1 MKKLI
6 KADLSKV
13 LELTAAYQPINC
25 DSLKAELEILAQNG
39 YSDDLFLAQ
48 KDRFRL
54 MALSEVYTAGSDAN
68 RLLAMFEV
76 QTCWP
81 VLTLLL
87 HAEYMEGDVRRG
99 SVILMDYP
107 ELVRDVVLFD
117 RLPNTQRERHIKQM
131 ISRCLR
137 YAPQCTMMEL
147 IEYLKTGRCN

>member
-13 LELTAAYQPINC
+13 LELTAVYQPINC

-39 YSDDLFLAQ
+39 YSDDLFLAR
-48 KDRFRL
+48 KDCFRL

-68 RLLAMFEV
+68 GFLAMFEV

-81 VLTLLL
+81 VLTLML
-87 HAEYMEGDVRRG
+87 HAEYMESDVHRG

-107 ELVRDVVLFD
+107 ELVRDVALFD
-117 RLPNTQRERHIKQM
+117 RLTNTQRERHIKQM
-131 ISRCLR
+131 MSRCLR
-137 YAPQCTMMEL
+137 YAPQCTIVEL
-147 IEYLKTGRCN
+147 IKYLKTGR

>member
-68 RLLAMFEV
+68 RLLSMFEV

-81 VLTLLL
+81 VLALTL
-87 HAEYMEGDVRRG
+87 HVEYMESGIHRG

-107 ELVRDVVLFD
+107 ELVRDVVLFE
-117 RLPNTQRERHIKQM
+117 RLPDTQREGHIKQL
-131 ISRCLR
+131 ITRCVR
-137 YAPQCTMMEL
+137 YAPQCTMVDL
-147 IEYLKTGRCN
+147 IEYLKTGR

>member
-25 DSLKAELEILAQNG
+25 DSLKAELEILSQNG
-39 YSDDLFLAQ
+39 YSDDLFLAR

-68 RLLAMFEV
+68 EFLAMFEV

-81 VLTLLL
+81 VLALLL
-87 HAEYMEGDVRRG
+87 HVEYMESGTHRG
-99 SVILMDYP
+99 SVILMDYS
-107 ELVRDVVLFD
+107 ELVRDVALFD
-117 RLPNTQRERHIKQM
+117 RLPDAQREGHIKQL
-131 ISRCLR
+131 INRCVR
-137 YAPQCTMMEL
+137 YAPQCTMVDL
-147 IEYLKTGRCN
+147 IEYLKTGR

>member
-1 MKKLI
+1 
-6 KADLSKV
+6 
-13 LELTAAYQPINC
+13 
-25 DSLKAELEILAQNG
+25 
-39 YSDDLFLAQ
+39 
-48 KDRFRL
+48 
-54 MALSEVYTAGSDAN
+54 
-68 RLLAMFEV
+68 MFEV

-81 VLTLLL
+81 VLTMML

>member
-1 MKKLI
+1 M
-6 KADLSKV
+6 V
-13 LELTAAYQPINC
+13 
-25 DSLKAELEILAQNG
+25 
-39 YSDDLFLAQ
+39 
-48 KDRFRL
+48 
-54 MALSEVYTAGSDAN
+54 LSEVYTAGSDAN
-68 RLLAMFEV
+68 RLLSMFEV

-99 SVILMDYP
+99 SVVLMDYP

-131 ISRCLR
+131 ISRYLR

>member
-1 MKKLI
+1 M
-6 KADLSKV
+6 
-13 LELTAAYQPINC
+13 LELTAAYQPIDR
-25 DSLKAELEILAQNG
+25 DSLKAELEILEQSRYND
-39 YSDDLFLAQ
+39 YLLLAR

-99 SVILMDYP
+99 SVILMDYL

-117 RLPNTQRERHIKQM
+117 RLPNIQRERHIKQM

-137 YAPQCTMMEL
+137 CAPQCTMMEL

>member
-13 LELTAAYQPINC
+13 LELTAAYQPIDR
-25 DSLKAELEILAQNG
+25 DSLKAELEILEQSRHND
-39 YSDDLFLAQ
+39 YLFLAR

-54 MALSEVYTAGSDAN
+54 MALSKVYTAGSDAN
-68 RLLAMFEV
+68 GFLAMFEV

-81 VLTLLL
+81 VLTLML
-87 HAEYMEGDVRRG
+87 HAEYMEGDVHRG

-107 ELVRDVVLFD
+107 KLVRDVALFD

-131 ISRCLR
+131 MSRCLR
-137 YAPQCTMMEL
+137 YAPQCTIVEL
-147 IEYLKTGRCN
+147 IEYLKTGRCD

>member
-39 YSDDLFLAQ
+39 YSDDFFLAR

-87 HAEYMEGDVRRG
+87 HAEYMEGDVRRE

-137 YAPQCTMMEL
+137 CAPQCTMMEL

>member
-39 YSDDLFLAQ
+39 YSDDFFLAR

-87 HAEYMEGDVRRG
+87 HAEYMEGDVRRE

-137 YAPQCTMMEL
+137 CAPQCTMMEL
-147 IEYLKTGRCN
+147 IEYLKTGR

>member
-39 YSDDLFLAQ
+39 YSDDLFLAR

-54 MALSEVYTAGSDAN
+54 MALSEVYTVGSDAN
-68 RLLAMFEV
+68 RLLTMFEV

-81 VLTLLL
+81 VLALTL
-87 HAEYMEGDVRRG
+87 HVEYMESGIHRG

-107 ELVRDVVLFD
+107 ELVRDVVFFE
-117 RLPNTQRERHIKQM
+117 RLPDTQREGHIKQL
-131 ISRCLR
+131 ITRCVR
-137 YAPQCTMMEL
+137 YAPQCTMVDL
-147 IEYLKTGRCN
+147 IEYLKTGR

>member
-1 MKKLI
+1 M
-6 KADLSKV
+6 
-13 LELTAAYQPINC
+13 ELTAAYQPINC

-39 YSDDLFLAQ
+39 YSDDLFLAR

-68 RLLAMFEV
+68 RPLAMFEV

-99 SVILMDYP
+99 NVILMDYP

-117 RLPNTQRERHIKQM
+117 RLPNIQRERHIKQM

-137 YAPQCTMMEL
+137 CAPQCTMMEL

>member
-1 MKKLI
+1 M
-6 KADLSKV
+6 
-13 LELTAAYQPINC
+13 ELTAAYQPINC

-39 YSDDLFLAQ
+39 YSDDFFLAR

-87 HAEYMEGDVRRG
+87 HAEYMEGDVRRE

-137 YAPQCTMMEL
+137 CAPQCTMMEL

>member
-1 MKKLI
+1 M
-6 KADLSKV
+6 
-13 LELTAAYQPINC
+13 ELTAAYQPINC

-99 SVILMDYP
+99 SVILMDYF
-107 ELVRDVVLFD
+107 ELVRDVALFD
-117 RLPNTQRERHIKQM
+117 RLPDAQREGHIKQL
-131 ISRCLR
+131 ITRCVR
-137 YAPQCTMMEL
+137 YAPQCTMVDL
-147 IEYLKTGRCN
+147 IEYLKTGR

>member
-39 YSDDLFLAQ
+39 YSDDLFLAR

-54 MALSEVYTAGSDAN
+54 MALSEVYTVGSDAN
-68 RLLAMFEV
+68 RLLTMFEV

-81 VLTLLL
+81 VLTLML
-87 HAEYMEGDVRRG
+87 HAEYMEGDVHRG

-107 ELVRDVVLFD
+107 ELVRDVALFD
-117 RLPNTQRERHIKQM
+117 RLTNTQRERHIKQM
-131 ISRCLR
+131 MSRCLR
-137 YAPQCTMMEL
+137 YAPQCTIVEL
-147 IEYLKTGRCN
+147 IEYLKTGRCD

>member
-1 MKKLI
+1 M
-6 KADLSKV
+6 
-13 LELTAAYQPINC
+13 ELTAAYQPINC

-39 YSDDLFLAQ
+39 YSDDLFLAR

-87 HAEYMEGDVRRG
+87 YAEYMEGDVRRW

-137 YAPQCTMMEL
+137 CAPQCTMMEL

>member
-1 MKKLI
+1 
-6 KADLSKV
+6 
-13 LELTAAYQPINC
+13 
-25 DSLKAELEILAQNG
+25 
-39 YSDDLFLAQ
+39 
-48 KDRFRL
+48 
-54 MALSEVYTAGSDAN
+54 MALSEVYTVGSDAN

-107 ELVRDVVLFD
+107 ELVRDVVLFN

-137 YAPQCTMMEL
+137 CAPQCTMVDL
-147 IEYLKTGRCN
+147 IGYLKTGR

>member
-39 YSDDLFLAQ
+39 YSDDLFLAR

-68 RLLAMFEV
+68 GFLAMFEV

-81 VLTLLL
+81 VLTLML
-87 HAEYMEGDVRRG
+87 HAEYMEGDVHRG

-107 ELVRDVVLFD
+107 ELVRDVALFD
-117 RLPNTQRERHIKQM
+117 RLTNTQRERHIKQM
-131 ISRCLR
+131 MSRCLR
-137 YAPQCTMMEL
+137 YAPQCTIVEL

>member
-1 MKKLI
+1 
-6 KADLSKV
+6 
-13 LELTAAYQPINC
+13 
-25 DSLKAELEILAQNG
+25 
-39 YSDDLFLAQ
+39 
-48 KDRFRL
+48 

-107 ELVRDVVLFD
+107 ELVRDVELFD

-131 ISRCLR
+131 TSRCR
-137 YAPQCTMMEL
+137 RCAPQCTMMEL